1 MEHHHN
7 FQVPK
12 PKPPSANKYLACLR
26 TNALVIM
33 TLSGVILG
41 AILGY
46 CLRGARDWTPKQQ
59 EYVGY
64 VGDVFLQMLKSLIV
78 PLIVSSL
85 VSAIASLDLSL
96 SGKIAIRAISYY
108 LTTTFAAVVLGIVLV
123 VSIKPGEGSTEESG
137 TGSSGSNRNSTT
149 ADTLLDLVK

>member
-1 MEHHHN
+1 MPSNHSFDE
-7 FQVPK
+7 VK
-12 PKPPSANKYLACLR
+12 PKPPPRNKYLACLK
-26 TNALVIM
+26 TNALVIF

-41 AILGY
+41 AILGFA
-46 CLRGARDWTPKQQ
+46 LRGAKDWTPKEEQ
-59 EYVGY
+59 YVGF

-96 SGKIAIRAISYY
+96 SGKIAARAISYY
-108 LTTTFAAVVLGIVLV
+108 LTTTFAAVVLGIILV
-123 VSIKPGEGSTEESG
+123 VSIRPGEGSTEHSDTDSGES
-137 TGSSGSNRNSTT
+137 TRNAST